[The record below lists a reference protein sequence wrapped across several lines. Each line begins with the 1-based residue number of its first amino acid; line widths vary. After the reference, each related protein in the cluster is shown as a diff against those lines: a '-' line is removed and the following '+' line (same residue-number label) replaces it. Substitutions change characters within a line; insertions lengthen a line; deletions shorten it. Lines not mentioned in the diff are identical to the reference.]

1 MQARS
6 ILSGLFVIA
15 QTFGAASAALAFG
28 FDEVAAEARALA
40 LQPWRD
46 APPSRHRALLD
57 LSYDDYRDIRFRPER
72 ALWQD
77 RPFELMFFHAGRGF
91 SQPLQIE
98 EIDAQGRVQ
107 PLQVP
112 ASAFDY
118 GRNAGK
124 LPALVRPGAAAEVAG
139 FRLHTALNRPDYR
152 DELIVFLGASY
163 FRALGAGQQYGLSA
177 RGLAVDTTGGQG
189 EEFPRFDRFWL
200 EKPAPDATRMTLYA
214 RLVGPRV
221 TGAYRFDIT
230 PGRRP
235 EGTTRV
241 EVQARLFL
249 RGRVA
254 TLGLAPLTSM
264 FLSGE
269 NQPRPGDFRPE
280 VHDSDG
286 LQILTGRGEWIWRP
300 LNNPRAGAFVTS
312 FRLDGPQALRGFG
325 LLQRDRRF
333 ASYEDLEAHYERRPS
348 AWVEPRGDWGPGRV
362 ELLQFQTPDETHDNI
377 AAYWVPETLPAPGAP
392 LQPIDLAYTLHWFSE
407 QPPARPGG
415 WTVQTRRGHGY
426 DTAQGDELQFHVD
439 FAGPAL
445 DAVRTGAGAEP
456 VRPQVEALANAR
468 IREVRV
474 QPHPQAGGQTG
485 GQAGGQTPGWRMTL
499 RAERLR
505 ADRPVELRG
514 YLMQGRD
521 VLTETWSLALP
532 PEGEQKR

>member
-1 MQARS
+1 MPVRS

-15 QTFGAASAALAFG
+15 QTFGSASAALAFG

-57 LSYDDYRDIRFRPER
+57 LSYDDYRDIRFRPDR

-118 GRNAGK
+118 GRNAAK

-474 QPHPQAGGQTG
+474 QPHPQAGGQ
-485 GQAGGQTPGWRMTL
+485 AGGQTPGWRMTL

>member
-1 MQARS
+1 
-6 ILSGLFVIA
+6 L
-15 QTFGAASAALAFG
+15 GAAGTAQAFG

-57 LSYDDYRDIRFRPER
+57 LSYDDYRDIRFRPDR
-72 ALWQD
+72 ALWRD

-112 ASAFDY
+112 AAAFDY
-118 GRNAGK
+118 GRNAAK
-124 LPALVRPGAAAEVAG
+124 LPALARPGAAAEVAG

-200 EKPAPDATRMTLYA
+200 EKPASNAT
-214 RLVGPRV
+214 
-221 TGAYRFDIT
+221 
-230 PGRRP
+230 
-235 EGTTRV
+235 
-241 EVQARLFL
+241 FL

-325 LLQRDRRF
+325 LLQRDRQF

-392 LQPIDLAYTLHWFSE
+392 LQPIDLAYTLHWFGD
-407 QPPARPGG
+407 QPPVRPGG

-426 DTAQGDELQFHVD
+426 GYDRAEGDELQFHVD

-456 VRPQVEALANAR
+456 VRPQVEAVANAR

-474 QPHPQAGGQTG
+474 QPHPQAGA
-485 GQAGGQTPGWRMTL
+485 QAGGQTPGWRMTL
-499 RAERLR
+499 RVERLQ